1 MDENLERYLNDHLAG
16 SVAAVDTIE
25 LLADRSENED
35 DRKFYTNLL
44 AKVEKDREVLGN
56 LLKKAGQD
64 RSGFLEAAGEL
75 TAKASRL
82 KLRWEG
88 LSTGSLGLLEA
99 IEMLAL
105 GIEGKRRLWLL
116 LGGIA
121 SSIPEWEGTDFKALE
136 ADAKAQG
143 EAVEQ
148 RRILAG
154 KAAFIQPASAAGPA
168 I

>member
-25 LLADRSENED
+25 LLADRSETEEG
-35 DRKFYTNLL
+35 RKFYTDLL
-44 AKVEKDREVLGN
+44 AKVEKDREVLDG

-88 LSTGSLGLLEA
+88 LSPGSLGLLEA
-99 IEMLAL
+99 IEILAL

-116 LGGIA
+116 LDRIVSA
-121 SSIPEWEGTDFKALE
+121 VPEWEATDFKALE
-136 ADAKAQG
+136 ADAEAQG
-143 EAVEQ
+143 QAVEQ

-154 KAAFIQPASAAGPA
+154 KAVFMQPAAAGSA
-168 I
+168 T

>member
-1 MDENLERYLNDHLAG
+1 MDENLQRYLNDHLAG

-25 LLADRSENED
+25 LLADRSETAED
-35 DRKFYTNLL
+35 HEFYTDLL
-44 AKVEKDREVLGN
+44 AKVEKDREVLDK
-56 LLKKAGQD
+56 LLRKAGED

-88 LSTGSLGLLEA
+88 LSPGSLGLLEA

-116 LGGIA
+116 LD
-121 SSIPEWEGTDFKALE
+121 SIVSAVPEWEGTDFKALE
-136 ADAKAQG
+136 ADAAAQG
-143 EAVEQ
+143 QAVEQ

-154 KAAFIQPASAAGPA
+154 KAVFMQPVSAT
-168 I
+168 